1 MGDRSMKT
9 TISNKMKKVI
19 STALAAVMTISLF
32 PLKTG
37 INAYAEEDP
46 YVELTNTLTA
56 QDTFAW
62 TEYDHDDYT
71 DRYLGFMSDHI
82 IYDGNNIQM
91 VGYGVSPFKDFLFVD
106 NHNEVNEYTDL
117 KQTFTFDIQRD
128 STSWHSMECGGFLF
142 NSSIKDGVLNG
153 FGLLITN
160 GYIKLI
166 RLQNMNV
173 ANLHEGA
180 PSSLITSSNTLK
192 SVSFPNST
200 AVHSMKIEVYNNT
213 ISVWDGD
220 TKIIDSF
227 TLPQN
232 NYGYGYGPI
241 TSYASHSCS
250 QKSYFT
256 FANIKME
263 EVVIHYIPKKPAE
276 LSYSINKDSSVILTW
291 TQPEGKA
298 NVAGYNIY
306 RDGSLIGTTVET
318 TYTDETAVSL
328 GDFTYYVCAYDN
340 ENYTSEN
347 SDSVIV
353 DNLPPT
359 APVLSIDSIG
369 ETSVSLNWVCS
380 DNIGVESYDIYRND
394 EFVTSVT
401 TNSYTDS
408 TLDEGTSYT
417 YYVIASDASN
427 NKSDTSNSVTVIT
440 TVDETQPVIVSI
452 SPSNGKY
459 SGILPIKV
467 TVKDNRS
474 VSKVVIQTSEDKV
487 SWNDIAEVQADGKA
501 NTTIEY
507 LLNSSDYNDGVIYI
521 RAYAINSRNISSD
534 VTLSPIME
542 YQIDGSATAAPSD
555 LTVNL
560 YNSQIEIR
568 WNAPSDEDTAFFRIY
583 RKTNSDESF
592 TLIKDNYKYLNY
604 YDTNIELGT
613 EYIYCVTAVDQ
624 MGNES
629 AMTKE
634 VSGSIASDNV
644 IPEIV
649 SIYPANGEI
658 LDTNQ
663 IVGVS
668 AKDNFRL
675 KDIIVECRSVGGE
688 WQTVYTEENINIY
701 AKAIQF
707 ELDTSD
713 FTTGSYELRAY
724 AHDTAG
730 NISEYAIGSYTF
742 KECTLSA
749 PALLAVGEG
758 WRNELSWTMENTDD
772 LLGYHVYRKTSAGGN
787 YSLIASI
794 KNTEYTDSNVT
805 PGTTYYYMIEAVD
818 SRNNYVKSSE
828 VISVP
833 TDTDD
838 VLPLA
843 DAGFDVMGIAAE
855 TISFSGANSWD
866 NHYIVSYEWSFG
878 DGTTGSGSK
887 ITHSYENDG
896 TYDVTLT
903 VTDSAGN
910 SDSHTIKAYIYSND
924 YGYVQFKTTDK
935 LGRILSGV
943 KIYCEIPGVDST
955 DFITDANGNFK
966 FIAPKGTYDVYFYKN
981 EYLPKYVPITVT
993 GENTSQ
999 KIDLK
1004 EKELIEGEL
1013 TVRNLD
1019 INEIVSLG
1027 IDVTAPEN
1035 QFVYEYNLDYG
1046 TNGTLTFTLNAM
1058 GDIIGEVNGTLQTE
1072 RNGVFTTVAT
1082 LKGEKDR
1089 PVRVEYGG
1097 YAPGGGIPVSVA
1109 IFNVTT
1115 QVSWLKEFYDV
1126 ELTIKNNAGDTFYI
1140 QNSQAVLTLPDGLS
1154 LADTSRQE
1162 NLVQTMGNKGVIGG
1176 NETKSASWI
1185 VRGDKPG
1192 SYDLSAEFTG
1202 TLMPLGEEVKVI
1214 FETKE
1219 PLVVHDGEGLKLDIT
1234 VTEGLDYWT
1243 NQFTFTNNSERPIYN
1258 FAASFSGSAQLAEF
1272 SSMYILYPDGTIEI
1286 ADINNGVPD
1295 LENSDIF
1302 LPALIDTDGK
1312 TIYDHRTIEKGQTV
1326 TGYFSIYRRDGFNND
1341 Y

>member
-1 MGDRSMKT
+1 MKK
-9 TISNKMKKVI
+9 TIINKMKKVI
-19 STALAAVMTISLF
+19 STALAVVMIISLF

-37 INAYAEEDP
+37 MNAYAEEDP

-232 NYGYGYGPI
+232 DYGYGYGPI

-256 FANIKME
+256 FADIKME
-263 EVVIHYIPKKPAE
+263 EVVIHYIPKKPAA
-276 LSYSINKDSSVILTW
+276 LSYSVNKDSSVTLNW

-298 NVAGYNIY
+298 EVVGYNIY

-318 TYTDETAVSL
+318 AYTDETAVSL

-369 ETSVSLNWVCS
+369 EKSASLSWVCS

-394 EFVTSVT
+394 ELVDSVT

-408 TLDEGTSYT
+408 TLDEGTSYI
-417 YYVIASDASN
+417 YYVVAYDASKN
-427 NKSDTSNSVTVIT
+427 SSDKSNSVTVFT
-440 TVDETQPVIVSI
+440 TIDETQPTIVSI

-459 SGILPIKV
+459 NGVIPIQV

-474 VSKVVIQTSEDKV
+474 VSKVIIQTSEDKV
-487 SWNDIAEVQADGKA
+487 SWNDIAEVQADGKTNA
-501 NTTIEY
+501 TVEY
-507 LLNSSDYNDGVIYI
+507 LLNSSDYTDSVIYV
-521 RAYAINSRNISSD
+521 RAYAVNSRNISSD
-534 VTLSPIME
+534 VTLSPVMK
-542 YQIDGSATAAPSD
+542 YQIDSSAPAAPSD
-555 LTVNL
+555 LTIDFH
-560 YNSQIEIR
+560 NSQIEIR
-568 WNAPSDEDTAFFRIY
+568 WTAPNDDDTAYFRIY

-592 TLIKDNYKYLNY
+592 TLVKDNYKYLNY
-604 YDTNIELGT
+604 YDTNIELGA

-649 SIYPANGEI
+649 SVYPENGEI

-675 KDIIVECRSVGGE
+675 KDIIVECRSAGGE

-724 AHDTAG
+724 AHDTVG
-730 NISEYAIGSYTF
+730 NVSEYVIGRYTF
-742 KECTLSA
+742 KECALSS
-749 PALLAVGEG
+749 PALSSVGEG
-758 WRNELSWTMENTDD
+758 WRNELSWTMDNTDD
-772 LLGYHVYRKTSAGGN
+772 LLGYHVYRKTAADGK
-787 YSLIASI
+787 YSLVDSV
-794 KNTEYTDSNVT
+794 KNEKYTDNNVT
-805 PGTTYYYMIEAVD
+805 PGKTYYYMVEAVD
-818 SRNNYVKSSE
+818 SRNNKVQSNE
-828 VISVP
+828 AASVP

-838 VLPLA
+838 VQPLA
-843 DAGFDVMGIAAE
+843 DAGRDVMGITDE
-855 TISFSGANSWD
+855 KINFNGANSWD
-866 NHYIVSYEWSFG
+866 NHHIASYEWDFG
-878 DGTTGSGSK
+878 DGTTETGSK
-887 ITHSYENDG
+887 VSHSYKDDG

-903 VTDSAGN
+903 VKDSAGN
-910 SDSHTIKAYIYSND
+910 TDSHTIKAYIYSND
-924 YGYVQFKTTDK
+924 YGYIQFKTTDTS
-935 LGRILSGV
+935 GRILSGV

-955 DFITDANGNFK
+955 DFVTDINGNFK
-966 FIAPKGTYDVYFYKN
+966 FIAPKGKYDVYFYKN
-981 EYLPKYVPITVT
+981 EYLPEYVSITVT
-993 GENTSQ
+993 GENIS
-999 KIDLK
+999 KKVEL
-1004 EKELIEGEL
+1004 EKKQLVEGEL

-1035 QFVYEYNLDYG
+1035 QFVYEYNIDYG
-1046 TNGTLTFTLNAM
+1046 KDGKLTFTLNAM
-1058 GDIIGEVNGTLQTE
+1058 GDIIGEVNGTIQKE

-1089 PVRVEYGG
+1089 PVRAEYGG
-1097 YAPGGGIPVSVA
+1097 YKQGSGIPVSVA
-1109 IFNVTT
+1109 VFNVTT

-1126 ELTIKNNAGDTFYI
+1126 ELTVINNADDNFSI
-1140 QNSQAVLTLPDGLS
+1140 RNSQAVLTLPDGLS
-1154 LADTSRQE
+1154 LADTTRKE
-1162 NLVQTMGNKGVIGG
+1162 DLVQTIGKNGIIGG
-1176 NETKSASWI
+1176 TETKSASWI

-1202 TLMPLGEEVKVI
+1202 TLMPLGEDVKVI
-1214 FETKE
+1214 FKTED
-1219 PLVVHDGEGLKLDIT
+1219 PLVVHDGAGLKLDIM

-1243 NQFTFTNNSERPIYN
+1243 NKFTFTNNSDRPIYN
-1258 FAASFSGSAQLAEF
+1258 FAASFSGSAELVEVTD
-1272 SSMYILYPDGTIEI
+1272 MIVKYPSGATEI
-1286 ADINNGVPD
+1286 IKWNNGVPD
-1295 LENSDIF
+1295 IENAELYIPVLAADF
-1302 LPALIDTDGK
+1302 ENPYA
-1312 TIYDHRTIEKGQTV
+1312 YRTVNPGETV
-1326 TGYFSIYRRDGFNND
+1326 TGYFSILRRDGFDND
-1341 Y
+1341 N

>member
-1 MGDRSMKT
+1 MKT

-106 NHNEVNEYTDL
+106 NDNEVNEYTDL

-232 NYGYGYGPI
+232 DYGYGYGPI

-276 LSYSINKDSSVILTW
+276 LSYSINEDSSVILTW

-359 APVLSIDSIG
+359 SPVLSIDSIG
-369 ETSVSLNWVCS
+369 ETSVSLNWECS

-459 SGILPIKV
+459 SGIIPIKV

-474 VSKVVIQTSEDKV
+474 ISKVVIQTSEDKV

-507 LLNSSDYNDGVIYI
+507 LLSSSDYNDGVIYI

-534 VTLSPIME
+534 VTLSPVME
-542 YQIDGSATAAPSD
+542 YQIDGSAPAAPSD

-583 RKTNSDESF
+583 RKTNLDESF

-742 KECTLSA
+742 KECALSA
-749 PALLAVGEG
+749 PALSAVGEG

-772 LLGYHVYRKTSAGGN
+772 LLGYHIYRKTSAGGN

-828 VISVP
+828 VTSVP

-855 TISFSGANSWD
+855 TISFNGANSWD

-999 KIDLK
+999 KIDLE

-1097 YAPGGGIPVSVA
+1097 YAPCGGIPVSVA

-1126 ELTIKNNAGDTFYI
+1126 ELTIKNNADDTFYI

-1154 LADTSRQE
+1154 LADTTRQE

-1258 FAASFSGSAQLAEF
+1258 FAASFSGSAYLADV
-1272 SSMYILYPDGTIEI
+1272 SDMIIKYPNGATEIVKWHDGI
-1286 ADINNGVPD
+1286 P
-1295 LENSDIF
+1295 
-1302 LPALIDTDGK
+1302 DTDNSE
-1312 TIYDHRTIEKGQTV
+1312 IYIPVLATDFDNPYAYRTVNPGDTV
-1326 TGYFSIYRRDGFNND
+1326 TGYFSILRQDGFDND
-1341 Y
+1341 N